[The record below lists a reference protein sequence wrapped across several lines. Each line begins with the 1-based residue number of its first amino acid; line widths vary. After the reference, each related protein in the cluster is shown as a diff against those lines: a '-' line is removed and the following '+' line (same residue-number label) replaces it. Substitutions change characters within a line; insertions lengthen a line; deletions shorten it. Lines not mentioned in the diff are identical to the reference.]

1 MCVRAC
7 IEEKGKRKKE
17 KKTKQQSPPRPFFFG
32 PFECPSLT
40 PLTGVVAS
48 LVAVASEGVAVEV
61 AFGVLPEQERFA
73 VAQPR
78 PEHQNARERVL
89 RRPREGR
96 GHVLVEAI
104 R

>member
-1 MCVRAC
+1 MGAGRAFG
-7 IEEKGKRKKE
+7 ERGEKKE
-17 KKTKQQSPPRPFFFG
+17 GKKTKQQPPPRPS
-32 PFECPSLT
+32 FECPSLT

-78 PEHQNARERVL
+78 PEHQNARERIL

>member
-1 MCVRAC
+1 MAAPTQQLDHTQS
-7 IEEKGKRKKE
+7 EEMER
-17 KKTKQQSPPRPFFFG
+17 PPI
-32 PFECPSLT
+32 
-40 PLTGVVAS
+40 
-48 LVAVASEGVAVEV
+48 ASEGVAVEV

-96 GHVLVEAI
+96 GHVLVETI